1 MPQSVNSMSE
11 KFSKRRLFF
20 ILTVFLL
27 VLLGLRMLWYNFRV
41 PPPHPPI
48 QHGTLD
54 LRDWNFNANRAIHLN
69 GEWAFYPGRL
79 MDSGVPDDSWESNKA
94 WIQVP
99 GKWNSHLKSEFGYG
113 TYRLRVL
120 VSDTDQ
126 LYGLRMLSA
135 FSSSRVYVN
144 GDMLKQ
150 MGSPSEIKQGN
161 TEQNIPYTVFFHSGS
176 SEIEIIVQ
184 VSNFTYPGT
193 GGIYQSMLFGSAE
206 AVSQEQFFSE
216 TMQVIVC
223 VVMLLHA
230 IYAVIL
236 FFLGYRNKGLIYFT
250 GLIFVATLSVLTED
264 DRLLLTWLP
273 LNFEWASKIRILIYM
288 GVGVFLMLCTKSLLG
303 HRELKKTTRIYLV
316 FCSISILTAIVLP
329 LEYVQIS
336 RRLLLAVL
344 LGSVLIISRISLIV
358 FRKGEKAAFFI
369 LLSAMA
375 LTINIVVGGFLKARF
390 WPDMPYYPLDLI
402 VAFLGFAGYWFIRFM
417 QTSIEATKLADDLRA
432 ADKMKDDFLANTSHE
447 LRNPLHGMIN
457 MAQTVLDHESDK
469 LSGNNRENLRLIVTV
484 GKRMS
489 LLLNDLLDAAL
500 LHERDIRLNKQ
511 NVQLQGVVTGVFDM
525 LRYMTEGK
533 SLELANRVP
542 EQFPQV
548 TADENRLVQIMFNLV
563 HNAIKYTNKGVISV
577 EAHVKGSLAV
587 IQVKDSGIGM
597 TEKTRQRI
605 FRRYEQGETGTS
617 MAGGGLGLGLNIC
630 KQLIELHGGIL
641 EVDSV
646 PDQGS
651 VFTFTL
657 PLGEA
662 LQDLTKVNIRNPLG
676 SYAEAAA
683 TTEPERPIEPGFSV
697 PSFPALQRRR
707 NTLPG
712 KANRPRILTVDD
724 DPVNLKILSNLLS
737 NDGYEIHPVAGGKEA
752 LEKLK
757 DGEWDLII
765 VDVMMP
771 LMSGYELTRMIRDKF
786 PISELPILLLT
797 ARSRPEDIHAGFAAG
812 ANEYVN
818 KPVDSVDLKAR
829 VASLIELKQSVHE
842 RLRMEAAWLHAQI
855 QPHFLFNTLNSIASL
870 SESDPSRMIKL
881 LDEFGNYLQMSFHLK
896 NLKQVIP
903 LEEELALVRS
913 YLYIKKE
920 RFGER
925 LGVEWEIPESVQA
938 EIPPFSLQ
946 TLVENAVRHGLLAR
960 ASGGTVTIRVKEE
973 RDNLTFA
980 VQDDGMGIAE
990 EKLELLLT
998 GTEGGIGLINTD
1010 RRLKQIYGRGLNI
1023 HSVKGEGTIV
1033 SFAIPKLRQG
1043 DSL

>member
-1 MPQSVNSMSE
+1 MPQSVNAMSE
-11 KFSKRRLFF
+11 KFSKKRMF
-20 ILTVFLL
+20 IVLTVFLL
-27 VLLGLRMLWYNFRV
+27 VLLGLRMLWFNFRV

-48 QHGTLD
+48 QQGILD
-54 LRDWNFNANRAIHLN
+54 LRDWNFNDNRAIHLN

-79 MDSGVPDDSWESNKA
+79 MDSNVPDDSWESNKT

-99 GKWNSHLKSEFGYG
+99 GKWNGNLKSEFGYG

-120 VSDTDQ
+120 VSDQDQ

-135 FSSSRVYVN
+135 YSSSRIFVN

-150 MGSPSEIKQGN
+150 MGSPSEIKKEN
-161 TEQNIPYTVFFHSGS
+161 TEQNIPYTVFFHSGAN
-176 SEIEIIVQ
+176 EIEIIVQ
-184 VSNFTYPGT
+184 VSNFSYPGT
-193 GGIYQSMLFGSAE
+193 GGIYQSMLFGTAE
-206 AVSQEQFFSE
+206 AVSEEQFFSE

-273 LNFEWASKIRILIYM
+273 FNFEWASKIRILIYM

-303 HRELKKTTRIYLV
+303 HREMKKTTRIYLV
-316 FCSISILTAIVLP
+316 FCSISILTAILLP
-329 LEYVQIS
+329 MEYVQVS
-336 RRLLLAVL
+336 RKLLLAVL
-344 LGSVLIISRISLIV
+344 LGSVLIISRISLVV

-375 LTINIVVGGFLKARF
+375 LTINILVGGFLKARF
-390 WPDMPYYPLDLI
+390 WPDMPYYPIDLI

-457 MAQTVLDHESDK
+457 MAQTVLDRESDK
-469 LSGNNRENLRLIVTV
+469 LSGDNRDNLRLIVTV
-484 GKRMS
+484 GQRMS

-500 LHERDIRLNKQ
+500 LHERNMRLNKQ

-533 SLELANRVP
+533 SIELMNRVP
-542 EQFPQV
+542 EQFPAV

-563 HNAIKYTNKGVISV
+563 HNAIKYTNQGYISV
-577 EAHVKGSLAV
+577 EAYVKGSLAV
-587 IQVKDSGIGM
+587 IQVKDSGMGM
-597 TEKTRQRI
+597 DEKTRQRI
-605 FRRYEQGETGTS
+605 FRRYEQGEQGA

-630 KQLIELHGGIL
+630 KQLIELHGGTL

-657 PLGEA
+657 QLGED
-662 LQDLTKVNIRNPLG
+662 LQEPSIAHFFHSHRSFEETAASGEPVRPNDAIMTPL
-676 SYAEAAA
+676 
-683 TTEPERPIEPGFSV
+683 
-697 PSFPALQRRR
+697 PALTVRSESI
-707 NTLPG
+707 PG
-712 KANRPRILTVDD
+712 RAHKPKILTVDD

-737 NDGYEIHPVAGGKEA
+737 NDGYDIHPVASGKEA
-752 LEKLK
+752 LGKLN
-757 DGEWDLII
+757 DGEWDLVIA
-765 VDVMMP
+765 DVMMP
-771 LMSGYELTRMIRDKF
+771 LMSGYELTRMIRDKY

-818 KPVDSVDLKAR
+818 KPVDSVDLRAR
-829 VASLIELKQSVHE
+829 VGSLIELKHSVKE

-870 SESDPSRMIKL
+870 SDTDPLRMTKL

-896 NLKQVIP
+896 NLQQVVP
-903 LEEELALVRS
+903 FEEELDLVRS

-920 RFGER
+920 RFGDR
-925 LGVEWEIPESVQA
+925 IDIKWEIPESLQA
-938 EIPPFSLQ
+938 EIPPFSIQ
-946 TLVENAVRHGLLAR
+946 TLVENAVRHGILAR
-960 ASGGTVTIRVKEE
+960 ASGGTVTIRVADE
-973 RDNLTFA
+973 DDHLTFS
-980 VQDDGMGIAE
+980 VEDNGMGMAKE
-990 EKLELLLT
+990 RLDQLLT
-998 GTEGGIGLINTD
+998 HTEGGIGLINTD
-1010 RRLKQIYGRGLNI
+1010 RRLKQIYGQGLHI
-1023 HSVKGEGTIV
+1023 RSIQGEGTMV
-1033 SFAIPKLRQG
+1033 SFSIPKNEAG
-1043 DSL
+1043 